1 MIDLP
6 ERIKDV
12 FVVNITQY
20 CENIPIEGKDN
31 LIFAVF
37 FIKNIF

>member
-1 MIDLP
+1 MINLP
-6 ERIKDV
+6 ERITDV

-31 LIFAVF
+31 LIFATSF
-37 FIKNIF
+37 MKNIF